1 MAGWWGLPWC
11 LSRLSI
17 RRLFVWYESFIP
29 IDCYLSIM
37 NPFNWSGPWS
47 ALSWHANSQVARL
60 VCLAEQADQK
70 YIFRQRREDRLIRSL
85 PVACS
90 VFKTNALELETAMS
104 VDQGV
109 IKGTLSFPSYLGV
122 KPGDVVLVWDH
133 PELVDSDSS
142 AWWVGEVIV
151 IDRSVRDSREPS
163 LFQVADVDSGVIR
176 WVNADCVQKLCLP
189 LNSPDSKLIAFE
201 DIRVWFFIW
210 SSQQCNGLRA
220 IRVRKLVPFACWF
233 WWLSLKSNVIF
244 SWPTRSPDVEPVG
257 ITPL

>member
-1 MAGWWGLPWC
+1 
-11 LSRLSI
+11 
-17 RRLFVWYESFIP
+17 
-29 IDCYLSIM
+29 M
-37 NPFNWSGPWS
+37 NF
-47 ALSWHANSQVARL
+47 QVARL
-60 VCLAEQADQK
+60 VCLAEQADGKK
-70 YIFRQRREDRLIRSL
+70 YFPTDKRRKDRLIRSL
-85 PVACS
+85 PVTCS
-90 VFKTNALELETAMS
+90 VFRTNVLELKTAMS
-104 VDQGV
+104 VDHGV

-201 DIRVWFFIW
+201 DFRV
-210 SSQQCNGLRA
+210 
-220 IRVRKLVPFACWF
+220 
-233 WWLSLKSNVIF
+233 
-244 SWPTRSPDVEPVG
+244 
-257 ITPL
+257 